1 MPALLHGVFL
11 LHFLRRASAALG
23 LLRRAAALAPA
34 GALNLLA
41 LLLVVVYIDVR
52 LYKSTN
58 AAQSSGACASRCPQ
72 FTCFTSTKVQTLRL
86 SPAGVLNFL
95 ALLVQ

>member
-34 GALNLLA
+34 GVLNLLA
-41 LLLVVVYIDVR
+41 LLVQK
-52 LYKSTN
+52 YKHCGSPP
-58 AAQSSGACASRCPQ
+58 QVSSI
-72 FTCFTSTKVQTLRL
+72 FLRY
-86 SPAGVLNFL
+86 
-95 ALLVQ
+95 